1 MTKSTRHCECSE
13 AIFSLKKPRF
23 PFFIAIMQYITSF
36 TQRSNHFLNY
46 KIVIYKIK
54 IYVTLLPYIYR
65 YNKLIFKSKYILP
78 FLVVLVTNV
87 VFSQEEP
94 KTDSIPLN
102 QKYIIFKGDT
112 LLIKLHEVQLLK
124 KLNFKTNYDR
134 RYYFWFRKK
143 VLKAYPYAK
152 LGTERLTILNERLSK
167 IKSKR
172 QKRKYTKLI
181 QKYMEGEFTIQ
192 LKKLTRMEGRILIKL
207 IDRQTGDTA
216 FHLVKNLRSG
226 WKAFWYNTTA
236 NIFKLSL
243 KDIYDPVNNKEDFL
257 IEDILQRAFINGV
270 LEEQPSKLN
279 FNYLELSKKWMN
291 APKPPL
297 KKH

>member
-1 MTKSTRHCECSE
+1 MNIKT
-13 AIFSLKKPRF
+13 
-23 PFFIAIMQYITSF
+23 YI
-36 TQRSNHFLNY
+36 
-46 KIVIYKIK
+46 I
-54 IYVTLLPYIYR
+54 LLL
-65 YNKLIFKSKYILP
+65 LIISVNL
-78 FLVVLVTNV
+78 
-87 VFSQEEP
+87 FSQEV
-94 KTDSIPLN
+94 KDKDSIPLTE
-102 QKYIIFKGDT
+102 KYIVFKGDT

-124 KLNFKTNYDR
+124 KLKFKTTYDR

-152 LGTERLTILNERLSK
+152 LGTERLAVLNERLSK

-270 LEEQPSKLN
+270 LEEQPSKLD